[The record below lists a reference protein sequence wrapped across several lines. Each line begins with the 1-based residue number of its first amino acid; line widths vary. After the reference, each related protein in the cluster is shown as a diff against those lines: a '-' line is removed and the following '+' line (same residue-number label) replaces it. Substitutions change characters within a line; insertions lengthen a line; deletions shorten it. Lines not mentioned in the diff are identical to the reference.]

1 MICSP
6 SVSVAVP
13 CPILGLVST
22 WDSHALAPYTVVFFE
37 SCCGVMSSAF
47 LKMVFHES
55 LLLKLTVGLL
65 QAVLKDRPPY
75 RWWLGKAFF

>member
-13 CPILGLVST
+13 RPILDLVCT
-22 WDSHALAPYTVVFFE
+22 WDSHALAPYTIVFFE

-47 LKMVFHES
+47 F
-55 LLLKLTVGLL
+55 
-65 QAVLKDRPPY
+65 
-75 RWWLGKAFF
+75 